1 MQTLERCRSELLALD
16 GSAAAVPF
24 ARDTRRPGR
33 ARMAL

>member
-1 MQTLERCRSELLALD
+1 MQILERCRSELLALD
-16 GSAAAVPF
+16 GGAAVVSF